1 MAAYKQFNSQDI
13 IISPLELTKG
23 FTYLGGGTLA
33 TASIS
38 ISSSAQYTSSN
49 YYSIERYL
57 GNKFCPTGSAGF
69 NFKISSSEVYNSIQ
83 QLYYSNYISSSNGD
97 VQVMNTA
104 SYATDGTIEG
114 LVGSNAYINFDQT
127 DLNPYKYFP
136 TSSYEALTLNQNGS
150 IYGKAIYG
158 VDKYSVSVFEPT
170 IAVMSIPKQLYGDQI
185 QPKSLKITTESGSY
199 FDDGE
204 GRLKR
209 QNNVNSSSIY
219 VGNVIYPHGM
229 VIFTGGSRKEVTGEF
244 SKYGTSASPEQPE
257 SASQLDGWFMSGNVA
272 GGQSN
277 PTAINDAQ
285 GGGIYEYRFRTF
297 STPNTSID
305 GNYMSGNISGSIPTA
320 GQYLK
325 GKNVNYVK
333 VTSAIAPGTDSGNAN
348 GTNNV
353 VTNSN
358 IVTLTSPVFARI
370 YPGSI
375 INQSPAYTG
384 SIQGRVVTSVTG
396 SNNNVTSFQVSG
408 APFNLPAG
416 ETLQFSVRFVEIQT
430 EGEIDETYYNQPG
443 AASNITPVGL
453 TRFAYDVTPAVPA
466 VTASGAEY
474 GEDTYG
480 GRLVGST
487 DVANFALGTN
497 ITCSFSSSF
506 NIYETQYK
514 CTISEDEFNYSQ
526 NPSIV
531 SGSKNTGVYLN
542 FATSSFFSPYATTV
556 GMYNEQ
562 NELLA
567 VGKLAQPIPLSQ
579 TTDTTILVNIDRQ

>member
-57 GNKFCPTGSAGF
+57 GNKFTTTGSTGY
-69 NFKISSSEVYNSIQ
+69 NFKITSSEVYNSVQ
-83 QLYYSNYISSSNGD
+83 QLYYSNYLSSSNGD
-97 VQVMNTA
+97 VQNMHTA

-114 LVGSNAYINFDQT
+114 LVGSNAYVNFNQT

-229 VIFTGGSRKEVTGEF
+229 IIFTGGSRKEVTGEF

-257 SASQLDGWFMSGNVA
+257 SSSQSNAWLMSGNVVN
-272 GGQSN
+272 GQSN
-277 PTAINDAQ
+277 PNIINDSQ
-285 GGGIYEYRFRTF
+285 GGGIFKYQFRGY
-297 STPNTSID
+297 SQERTSN
-305 GNYMSGNISGSIPTA
+305 GSFLSAQLSGSLPSV
-320 GQYLK
+320 GQYLQ
-325 GKNVNYVK
+325 GKSVDYVK
-333 VTSAIAPGTDSGNAN
+333 VTSRSAPGVDSGNAN
-348 GTNNV
+348 GTNNI

-396 SNNNVTSFQVSG
+396 SNENVTSFQVSG
-408 APFNLPAG
+408 NPFNLPAG
-416 ETLQFSVRFVEIQT
+416 EILQFQVRYGTILT
-430 EGEIDETYYNQPG
+430 EGEINETYYNQPG
-443 AASNITPVGL
+443 DANNITPIGL
-453 TRFAYDVTPAVPA
+453 SRFAYNVTPGAAA

-480 GRLVGST
+480 GRLVGT
-487 DVANFALGTN
+487 NDINNFAFGNN

-506 NIYETQYK
+506 DIYETQYK
-514 CTISEDEFNYSQ
+514 CTISEDEFNFSQ

-567 VGKLAQPIPLSQ
+567 VGKLAQPLPLSQ

>member
-38 ISSSAQYTSSN
+38 ISSSAQYTASN

-57 GNKFCPTGSAGF
+57 GNKFNPTGSSGF
-69 NFKISSSEVYNSIQ
+69 NFPISSSEVYNSVK
-83 QLYYSNYISSSNGD
+83 QLYYTNYLSSSNGD
-97 VQVMNTA
+97 VQPMNTA
-104 SYATDGTIEG
+104 SYAVDGTIEG
-114 LVGSNAYINFDQT
+114 LVGSNAYINYDQT
-127 DLNPYKYFP
+127 DLNPFKFFP
-136 TSSYEALTLNQNGS
+136 TSSYKALTPNQNGS
-150 IYGKAIYG
+150 IYGQAIYG
-158 VDKYSVSVFEPT
+158 VDKYSVSVYEPT

-209 QNNVNSSSIY
+209 QNNFNSSSIY

-244 SKYGTSASPEQPE
+244 SKYGVQAIAEVSTPID
-257 SASQLDGWFMSGNVA
+257 DGWLMAGNTA
-272 GGQSN
+272 GSN
-277 PTAINDAQ
+277 NGTPSIINSSQ
-285 GGGIYEYRFRTF
+285 GGGIYEMTMRCF
-297 STPNTSID
+297 SDSYPPNGSFSSA
-305 GNYMSGNISGSIPTA
+305 GISGSRPNV
-320 GQYLK
+320 GEYLK
-325 GKNVNYVK
+325 GKNTDFVI
-333 VTSAIAPGTDSGNAN
+333 VTSRNTSGTNGGSAN
-348 GTNNV
+348 GTNNEV
-353 VTNSN
+353 INSN
-358 IVTLTSPVFARI
+358 IVTLTAPVFAEI

-375 INQSPAYTG
+375 INNGPAYTS

-396 SNNNVTSFQVSG
+396 SYSNVTSFTIG
-408 APFNLPAG
+408 GDPINLPAG
-416 ETLQFSVRFVEIQT
+416 EKLSFQIRIMDLET
-430 EGEIDETYYNQPG
+430 EGEVDETYYNQPG
-443 AASNITPVGL
+443 ATNNTSPIGL
-453 TRFAYDVTPAVPA
+453 ARFAYTVTSQAGV
-466 VTASGAEY
+466 SGAEF

-480 GRLVGST
+480 GRLVGAN
-487 DVANFALGTN
+487 DVANFALGNN

-506 NIYETQYK
+506 DIFETQYK
-514 CTISEDEFNYSQ
+514 CTISEDEFNFSQ
-526 NPSIV
+526 NPSII

-556 GMYNEQ
+556 GMYNGA

-567 VGKLAQPIPLSQ
+567 VGKLAQPLPLSQ